1 MVRILNP
8 HISVDCVIFGFD
20 YRNLKVLLVEMN
32 DENIAGSTHHS
43 LKLPGD
49 LIAEN
54 EGLEEAAA
62 RVLCELTGL
71 KDIYLKHFNVFGS
84 PGRIQEGPDLEWLRK
99 TSGMP
104 VKRIVTVAYYA
115 LVKIEESNTDSYEF
129 KTHWLNVNDVPAL
142 AFDHNEI
149 LGSAL
154 NSLRMQIRTEPL
166 GFELLPQ
173 KFTKRQL
180 QQIYE
185 VILGVKLDN
194 RNFRKKIANLKYI
207 VSLNEKEKDV
217 SHKPALLYRF
227 DKELYMKN
235 RKDNLG
241 FVI

>member
-1 MVRILNP
+1 
-8 HISVDCVIFGFD
+8 
-20 YRNLKVLLVEMN
+20 
-32 DENIAGSTHHS
+32 
-43 LKLPGD
+43 
-49 LIAEN
+49 
-54 EGLEEAAA
+54 
-62 RVLCELTGL
+62 
-71 KDIYLKHFNVFGS
+71 
-84 PGRIQEGPDLEWLRK
+84 
-99 TSGMP
+99 
-104 VKRIVTVAYYA
+104 
-115 LVKIEESNTDSYEF
+115 
-129 KTHWLNVNDVPAL
+129 
-142 AFDHNEI
+142 
-149 LGSAL
+149 
-154 NSLRMQIRTEPL
+154 QIRTEPL

-207 VSLNEKEKDV
+207 VSLNEKEKEV